1 MLHGLL
7 FFFLLLYITELQHHL
22 QSVLRTGSIQPIV
35 AALTS
40 MFYQRLRRLGI
51 SQQVLLHI
59 GTDIFI
65 VGLREERTIHV
76 IDVLGNGLHTYP
88 TLTGF
93 DEDFQNLTVVT
104 H

>member
-59 GTDIFI
+59 GTYIFI

-76 IDVLGNGLHTYP
+76 IDVLGNSLHTYP

>member
-7 FFFLLLYITELQHHL
+7 FFCLLLYITELQHHL

-40 MFYQRLRRLGI
+40 MFYQRLRRLGVA
-51 SQQVLLHI
+51 QQVLLNI
-59 GTDIFI
+59 GTYIFI

-76 IDVLGNGLHTYP
+76 IDMLADGLHA
-88 TLTGF
+88 
-93 DEDFQNLTVVT
+93 
-104 H
+104 